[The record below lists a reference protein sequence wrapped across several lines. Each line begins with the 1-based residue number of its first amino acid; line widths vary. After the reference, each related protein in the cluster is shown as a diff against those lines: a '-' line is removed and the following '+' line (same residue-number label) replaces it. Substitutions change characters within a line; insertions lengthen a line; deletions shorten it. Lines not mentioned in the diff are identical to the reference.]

1 MDRRHRL
8 ALALALGHT
17 LLLAAYVLPT
27 GMVPERLHVIG
38 QAYARPLFHQWW
50 GLFAPD
56 PPACSC
62 DWSVPGRIPPGLVR
76 ARALN
81 GLCRHAQALPGCGP
95 GADTC
100 VVPVALAAWVE
111 QLTGHS
117 TGGLRLREACLPDRV
132 PRERP
137 VQADRP

>member
-8 ALALALGHT
+8 AMALALGHT

-27 GMVPERLHVIG
+27 GMVPGRVQVIG

-62 DWSVPGRIPPGLVR
+62 DWSGTDEVQGLVLR
-76 ARALN
+76 RSLT
-81 GLCRHAQALPGCGP
+81 GLCRHAQALPGCGTD
-95 GADTC
+95 ADTC
-100 VVPVALAAWVE
+100 VVPVELMERVGL
-111 QLTGHS
+111 LTGRS
-117 TGGLRLREACLPDRV
+117 TGGLRLREACLPDRAL
-132 PRERP
+132 RERP

>member
-27 GMVPERLHVIG
+27 GMVPERAHVIG

-81 GLCRHAQALPGCGP
+81 GLCRHAQALSGCGSD
-95 GADTC
+95 ADTC
-100 VVPVALAAWVE
+100 VVPVELTARVGL
-111 QLTGHS
+111 LTGHS
-117 TGGLRLREACLPDRV
+117 TGRLRLREACLPDRTS
-132 PRERP
+132 RERP